1 MDIKRTLLWAVLTI
15 SGLMLYNNW
24 LIYDGRQALFGP
36 TPLTPSVSKTP
47 DPKEAQQGV
56 PVAASNPSPSVA
68 TSTTVGNDSPKQASL
83 PKTQQA
89 PILNLTGLTAG
100 EKQTIKNDVLELEIS
115 STGASV
121 ISAKL
126 LKQLTADQKPVTLL
140 QITPNNQYFVRSG
153 LISAT
158 SSDLPNHTVPFVIS
172 KSGRSDNKNFIT
184 YVSERGGVRLE
195 KTYFLGDASYVVE
208 VEHRISQTGNQGS
221 ANQLV
226 LYSELVRDGTAV
238 SDSEFYSTFTGP
250 ALYTDKEKFTKI
262 DFSDIEKGKVN
273 IPKQIPAGEPGW
285 IAMVQHYFA
294 SAWLPSDK
302 TVRDV
307 YVGKVEQNL
316 FRIGLQTPI
325 APISAGA
332 SHVEKTRLFIGPQ
345 EETLLE
351 TIAPGF
357 DLIKDYG
364 YLTVI
369 AKPIFWLL
377 EQIYS
382 YVANWGWAIV
392 LLTVFIKLIFFPLS
406 AASYKSMARMKEV
419 QPRLMNLR
427 EQFKGDP
434 QKLNR
439 AMMDL
444 YKQEKINP
452 LGGCLPVVV
461 QIPVFIALYWV
472 LLSSVEMRNAPWIL
486 WIKDLSVPDPYFILP
501 VIMAVS
507 MFVQTK
513 LNPTPPDPLQAKIMM
528 WMPIIFS
535 VMFFFFPAGLVL
547 YWVVNNILSIAQQWQ
562 INQMFAKR
570 SINK

>member
-24 LIYDGRQALFGP
+24 LLYDGRQALFGP
-36 TPLTPSVSKTP
+36 TPLTPNVSKP
-47 DPKEAQQGV
+47 PEPKETPAGA
-56 PVAASNPSPSVA
+56 PAVANTATPQVSAAPPSA
-68 TSTTVGNDSPKQASL
+68 ADLPKQASL
-83 PKTQQA
+83 PKPQPGPSISVT
-89 PILNLTGLTAG
+89 NLTTG
-100 EKQTIKNDVLELEIS
+100 EKHRIKNEVLELEIS
-115 STGASV
+115 ATGASV
-121 ISAKL
+121 INAKL
-126 LKQLTADQKPVTLL
+126 LKQLGVDKKPITLL
-140 QITPNNQYFVRSG
+140 QITPQNQYFVRSG

-158 SSDLPNHTVPFVIS
+158 SNDLPNHTATFVLN
-172 KSGRSDNKNFIT
+172 KSGRADNKNFISF
-184 YVSERGGVRLE
+184 VSEKGGVRLE
-195 KTYFLGDASYVVE
+195 KSYFLSDGSYVVE
-208 VEHRISQTGNQGS
+208 VEHRVTQIGAQGA
-221 ANQLV
+221 ANPLV
-226 LYSELVRDGTAV
+226 IYSELVRDGTAV

-262 DFSDIEKGKVN
+262 DFSDIEKNKLT
-273 IPKQIPAGEPGW
+273 IPRQIPAGEPGW

-316 FRIGLQTPI
+316 YRIGLQTPL
-325 APISAGA
+325 APLAAGA
-332 SHVEKTRLFIGPQ
+332 SHIEKTRLFIGPQ

-351 TIAPGF
+351 KIAPGF

-377 EQIYS
+377 EQIHS

-392 LLTVFIKLIFFPLS
+392 ILTLLIKLLFFPLS

-419 QPRLMNLR
+419 QPRLMTLR
-427 EQFKGDP
+427 EQLKGDP

-486 WIKDLSVPDPYFILP
+486 WINDLSVPDPYFILP

-507 MFVQTK
+507 MYVQVK

-528 WMPIIFS
+528 WMPIVFS

-570 SINK
+570 SANK

>member
-24 LIYDGRQALFGP
+24 LLYDGRQALFGP
-36 TPLTPSVSKTP
+36 TPLTPNVSKP
-47 DPKEAQQGV
+47 PEPKETPSGTPA
-56 PVAASNPSPSVA
+56 VANPATPQASAAPPSA
-68 TSTTVGNDSPKQASL
+68 ADLPKQANL
-83 PKTQQA
+83 PKPEQGPSISVT
-89 PILNLTGLTAG
+89 NLTTG
-100 EKQTIKNDVLELEIS
+100 EKYSIKNEVLELEIS
-115 STGASV
+115 ATGASV
-121 ISAKL
+121 INAKL
-126 LKQLTADQKPVTLL
+126 LKQLGVDKKPITLL
-140 QITPNNQYFVRSG
+140 QITPQNQYFVRSG

-158 SSDLPNHTVPFVIS
+158 SNDLPNHTATFVLS
-172 KSGRSDNKNFIT
+172 KSGRVDNKNFISFI
-184 YVSERGGVRLE
+184 SEKGGVRLE
-195 KTYFLGDASYVVE
+195 KTFFLSDGSYVVE
-208 VEHRISQTGNQGS
+208 VEHRVTQIGAQGA
-221 ANQLV
+221 ANLLV

-262 DFSDIEKGKVN
+262 DFSDIEKNKVTM
-273 IPKQIPAGEPGW
+273 PRQIPAGDPGW

-316 FRIGLQTPI
+316 YRIGLQTPL
-325 APISAGA
+325 APLAAGA
-332 SHVEKTRLFIGPQ
+332 SHIEKTRLFIGPQ

-351 TIAPGF
+351 KIAPGF

-377 EQIYS
+377 EQIHS
-382 YVANWGWAIV
+382 YLANWGWAIV
-392 LLTVFIKLIFFPLS
+392 ILTLLIKLLFFPLS

-419 QPRLMNLR
+419 QPRLMTLR
-427 EQFKGDP
+427 EQLKGDP

-486 WIKDLSVPDPYFILP
+486 WINDLSVPDPYYILP

-507 MFVQTK
+507 MYVQVK

-528 WMPIIFS
+528 WMPIVFS

-570 SINK
+570 SANK

>member
-1 MDIKRTLLWAVLTI
+1 
-15 SGLMLYNNW
+15 MLYNNW
-24 LIYDGRQALFGP
+24 LLYDGQQALFGP
-36 TPLTPSVSKTP
+36 TPLTPNVSKP
-47 DPKEAQQGV
+47 LEPKETQTGA
-56 PVAASNPSPSVA
+56 PAVANPATPQTPATPPSA
-68 TSTTVGNDSPKQASL
+68 ADLPKQAGL
-83 PKTQQA
+83 PQPQQG
-89 PILNLTGLTAG
+89 PSISVTNLTTG
-100 EKQTIKNDVLELEIS
+100 EKHSIKNDVLELEIS
-115 STGASV
+115 TTGASV
-121 ISAKL
+121 INAKL
-126 LKQLTADQKPVTLL
+126 LKQLGIDKKPITLL
-140 QITPNNQYFVRSG
+140 QITPQNQYFVRSG

-158 SSDLPNHTVPFVIS
+158 SNDLPNHTATFVLS
-172 KSGRSDNKNFIT
+172 KNGRAENKNLISF
-184 YVSERGGVRLE
+184 VSEKGGVRLE
-195 KTYFLGDASYVVE
+195 KTYFLSDGSYVVE
-208 VEHRISQTGNQGS
+208 VEHRITQISTQGA
-221 ANQLV
+221 ANPLV

-262 DFSDIEKGKVN
+262 DFSDIEKNKAN
-273 IPKQIPAGEPGW
+273 IPRQIPAGEPGW
-285 IAMVQHYFA
+285 VAMVQHYFA

-316 FRIGLQTPI
+316 YRIGLQTPLNPL
-325 APISAGA
+325 AAGA
-332 SHVEKTRLFIGPQ
+332 SHIEKTRLFIGPQ

-351 TIAPGF
+351 KIAPGF

-377 EQIYS
+377 EQIHS

-392 LLTVFIKLIFFPLS
+392 ILTLLIKLLFFPLS

-419 QPRLMNLR
+419 QPRLMTLR
-427 EQFKGDP
+427 EQLKGDP

-486 WIKDLSVPDPYFILP
+486 WINDLSVPDPYYILP

-507 MFVQTK
+507 MYVQVK

-528 WMPIIFS
+528 WMPIVFS

-570 SINK
+570 SANK

>member
-1 MDIKRTLLWAVLTI
+1 
-15 SGLMLYNNW
+15 ML
-24 LIYDGRQALFGP
+24 D
-36 TPLTPSVSKTP
+36 
-47 DPKEAQQGV
+47 
-56 PVAASNPSPSVA
+56 
-68 TSTTVGNDSPKQASL
+68 
-83 PKTQQA
+83 
-89 PILNLTGLTAG
+89 
-100 EKQTIKNDVLELEIS
+100 LEIS
-115 STGASV
+115 TTGASV
-121 ISAKL
+121 INAKL
-126 LKQLTADQKPVTLL
+126 LKQLGIDKKPITLL
-140 QITPNNQYFVRSG
+140 QITPQNQYFVRSG

-158 SSDLPNHTVPFVIS
+158 SNDLPNHTATFVLS
-172 KSGRSDNKNFIT
+172 KNGRADNKNFISF
-184 YVSERGGVRLE
+184 VSEKGGVRLE
-195 KTYFLGDASYVVE
+195 KTYFLSDGSYVVE
-208 VEHRISQTGNQGS
+208 VEHRITQISTQVV
-221 ANQLV
+221 ANPLV

-262 DFSDIEKGKVN
+262 DFSDIEKNKAN
-273 IPKQIPAGEPGW
+273 IPRQIPAGEPGW
-285 IAMVQHYFA
+285 VAMVQHYFA

-316 FRIGLQTPI
+316 YRIGLQTPLNPL
-325 APISAGA
+325 AAGT
-332 SHVEKTRLFIGPQ
+332 SHIEKTRLFIGPQ

-351 TIAPGF
+351 KIAPGF

-377 EQIYS
+377 EQIHS

-392 LLTVFIKLIFFPLS
+392 ILTLLIKLLFFPLS

-419 QPRLMNLR
+419 QPRLMTLR
-427 EQFKGDP
+427 EQLKGDP

-486 WIKDLSVPDPYFILP
+486 WINDLSVPDPFYILP

-507 MFVQTK
+507 MYVQVK

-528 WMPIIFS
+528 WMPIVFS

-570 SINK
+570 SANK

>member
-24 LIYDGRQALFGP
+24 LLYDGQQALFGP
-36 TPLTPSVSKTP
+36 TPLTPNVSKP
-47 DPKEAQQGV
+47 LEPKETQTGA
-56 PVAASNPSPSVA
+56 PAVANPATPQTPATPPSA
-68 TSTTVGNDSPKQASL
+68 ADLPKQAGL
-83 PKTQQA
+83 PQPQQG
-89 PILNLTGLTAG
+89 PSIGVTNLTTG
-100 EKQTIKNDVLELEIS
+100 EKHSIKNDVLELEIS
-115 STGASV
+115 TTGASV
-121 ISAKL
+121 INAKL
-126 LKQLTADQKPVTLL
+126 LKQLGIDKKPITLL
-140 QITPNNQYFVRSG
+140 QITPQNQYFVRSG

-158 SSDLPNHTVPFVIS
+158 SNDLPNHTATFVLS
-172 KSGRSDNKNFIT
+172 KNGRAENKNLISF
-184 YVSERGGVRLE
+184 VSEKGGVRLE
-195 KTYFLGDASYVVE
+195 KTYFLSDGSYVVE
-208 VEHRISQTGNQGS
+208 VEHRITQISTQVA
-221 ANQLV
+221 ANPLV

-262 DFSDIEKGKVN
+262 DFSDIEKNKAN
-273 IPKQIPAGEPGW
+273 IPRQIPAGEPGW
-285 IAMVQHYFA
+285 VAMVQHYFA

-316 FRIGLQTPI
+316 YRIGLQTPLNPL
-325 APISAGA
+325 AAGA
-332 SHVEKTRLFIGPQ
+332 SHIEKTRLFIGPQ

-351 TIAPGF
+351 KIAPGF

-377 EQIYS
+377 EQIHS

-392 LLTVFIKLIFFPLS
+392 ILTLLIKLLFFPLS

-419 QPRLMNLR
+419 QPRLMTLR
-427 EQFKGDP
+427 EQLKGDP

-486 WIKDLSVPDPYFILP
+486 WINDLSVPDPYYILP

-507 MFVQTK
+507 MYVQVK

-528 WMPIIFS
+528 WMPIVFS

-570 SINK
+570 SANK

>member
-24 LIYDGRQALFGP
+24 LIYEGRQALFGP
-36 TPLTPSVSKTP
+36 TPLTPSVSGSGEVKQAQNSTP
-47 DPKEAQQGV
+47 AVASPNLPAVV
-56 PVAASNPSPSVA
+56 PEPAA
-68 TSTTVGNDSPKQASL
+68 DLPKQTSL
-83 PKTQQA
+83 PKPQQA
-89 PILNLTGLTAG
+89 PTVSLAVFNLG
-100 EKQTIKNDVLELEIS
+100 EKHIIKNDVLELEIS
-115 STGASV
+115 ATGASV
-121 ISAKL
+121 INAKL
-126 LKQLTADQKPVTLL
+126 LKQLNIDQKPVTLL
-140 QITPNNQYFVRSG
+140 RITPQNQYFVRSG

-158 SSDLPNHTVPFVIS
+158 SNDLPNHTVSFVVS
-172 KSGRSDNKNFIT
+172 KTGRAENKNFIT
-184 YVSERGGVRLE
+184 YVSEKGGIRLE
-195 KTYFLGDASYVVE
+195 KTYLLSDGSYVIE
-208 VEHRISQTGNQGS
+208 VEHRISHTSKQGGT
-221 ANQLV
+221 NQLV
-226 LYSELVRDGTAV
+226 LYSELVRDGAAV

-250 ALYTDKEKFTKI
+250 ALYTEKEKFIKI
-262 DFSDIEKGKVN
+262 DFSDIEKNKVN

-325 APISAGA
+325 APLAAGA
-332 SHVEKTRLFIGPQ
+332 THVEKTRLFIGPQ

-377 EQIYS
+377 EQIHS
-382 YVANWGWAIV
+382 YASNWGWAIV
-392 LLTVFIKLIFFPLS
+392 ILTLIIKLIFFPLS

-419 QPRLMNLR
+419 QPRLMTLR
-427 EQFKGDP
+427 EQLKGDP

-507 MFVQTK
+507 MFVQTR

-528 WMPIIFS
+528 WMPIVFS

-570 SINK
+570 APKK

>member
-36 TPLTPSVSKTP
+36 TPLTPSVSVAP
-47 DPKEAQQGV
+47 DPKDTQSSAPATAG
-56 PVAASNPSPSVA
+56 PAAGAPA
-68 TSTTVGNDSPKQASL
+68 STPTGNDLPKQASL
-83 PKTQQA
+83 PKPQQA
-89 PILNLTGLTAG
+89 PTTNLIGLTTG
-100 EKQTIKNDVLELEIS
+100 EKHTIKNDVLELEIS

-121 ISAKL
+121 INAKL
-126 LKQLTADQKPVTLL
+126 LKQLTADKKPVTLL
-140 QITPNNQYFVRSG
+140 QITPQNQYFARSG
-153 LISAT
+153 LISAA
-158 SSDLPNHTVPFVIS
+158 SSDLPNHTVPFVMS
-172 KSGRSDNKNFIT
+172 KSGRVENKNFIT
-184 YVSERGGVRLE
+184 YVSEKGGVRLE
-195 KTYFLGDASYVVE
+195 KTYFLSDASYVVE
-208 VEHRISQTGNQGS
+208 VEHRVSQIGNQGA

-262 DFSDIEKGKVN
+262 DFSDIEKGKAN

-302 TVRDV
+302 TARDV

-316 FRIGLQTPI
+316 FRIGLQTPV
-325 APISAGA
+325 PPLSAGVN
-332 SHVEKTRLFIGPQ
+332 HVEKTRLFIGPQ

-392 LLTVFIKLIFFPLS
+392 LLTVLIKLIFFPLS

-528 WMPIIFS
+528 WMPIVFS

-570 SINK
+570 STNR

>member
-24 LIYDGRQALFGP
+24 LLYDGQQALFGP
-36 TPLTPSVSKTP
+36 TPLTPNVSKP
-47 DPKEAQQGV
+47 LEPKETQTGA
-56 PVAASNPSPSVA
+56 PAVANPATPQTPATPPSA
-68 TSTTVGNDSPKQASL
+68 ADLPKQAGL
-83 PKTQQA
+83 PQPQQG
-89 PILNLTGLTAG
+89 PSISVTNLTTG
-100 EKQTIKNDVLELEIS
+100 EKHSIKNDVLELEIS
-115 STGASV
+115 TTGASV
-121 ISAKL
+121 INAKL
-126 LKQLTADQKPVTLL
+126 LKQLGIDKKPITLL
-140 QITPNNQYFVRSG
+140 QITPQNQYFVRSG

-158 SSDLPNHTVPFVIS
+158 SNDLPNHTATFVLS
-172 KSGRSDNKNFIT
+172 KNGRAENKNLISF
-184 YVSERGGVRLE
+184 VSEKGGVRLE
-195 KTYFLGDASYVVE
+195 KTYFLSDGSYVVE
-208 VEHRISQTGNQGS
+208 VEHRITQISTQGA
-221 ANQLV
+221 ANPLV

-262 DFSDIEKGKVN
+262 DFSDIEKNKAN
-273 IPKQIPAGEPGW
+273 IPRQIPAGEPGW
-285 IAMVQHYFA
+285 VAMVQHYFA

-316 FRIGLQTPI
+316 YRIGLQTPLNPL
-325 APISAGA
+325 AAGT
-332 SHVEKTRLFIGPQ
+332 SHIEKTRLFIGPQ

-351 TIAPGF
+351 KIAPGF

-377 EQIYS
+377 EQIHS

-392 LLTVFIKLIFFPLS
+392 ILTLLIKLLFFPLS

-419 QPRLMNLR
+419 QPRLMTLR
-427 EQFKGDP
+427 EQLKGDP

-486 WIKDLSVPDPYFILP
+486 WINDLSVPDPYYILP

-507 MFVQTK
+507 MYVQVK

-528 WMPIIFS
+528 WMPIVFS

-570 SINK
+570 SANK

>member
-24 LIYDGRQALFGP
+24 LLYDGRQALFGP
-36 TPLTPSVSKTP
+36 TPLTPNVSKP
-47 DPKEAQQGV
+47 PEPKETPSGTPA
-56 PVAASNPSPSVA
+56 VANPATPQASAAPPSGA
-68 TSTTVGNDSPKQASL
+68 DLPKQANL
-83 PKTQQA
+83 PKPEQGPSISVT
-89 PILNLTGLTAG
+89 NLTTG
-100 EKQTIKNDVLELEIS
+100 EKHSIKNEVLELEIS
-115 STGASV
+115 ATGASV
-121 ISAKL
+121 INAKL
-126 LKQLTADQKPVTLL
+126 LKQLGVDKKPITLL
-140 QITPNNQYFVRSG
+140 QITPQNQYFVRSG

-158 SSDLPNHTVPFVIS
+158 SNDLPNHTATFVLS
-172 KSGRSDNKNFIT
+172 KSGRVDNKNFISFI
-184 YVSERGGVRLE
+184 SEKGGVRLE
-195 KTYFLGDASYVVE
+195 KTFFLSDGSYVVE
-208 VEHRISQTGNQGS
+208 VEHRVTQIGAQGA
-221 ANQLV
+221 ANLLV

-262 DFSDIEKGKVN
+262 DFSDIEKNKVTM
-273 IPKQIPAGEPGW
+273 PRQIPAGEPGW

-316 FRIGLQTPI
+316 YRIGLQTPL
-325 APISAGA
+325 APLAAGA
-332 SHVEKTRLFIGPQ
+332 SHIEKTRLFIGPQ

-351 TIAPGF
+351 KIAPGF

-377 EQIYS
+377 EQIHS

-392 LLTVFIKLIFFPLS
+392 ILTLLIKLLFFPLS

-419 QPRLMNLR
+419 QPRLMTLR
-427 EQFKGDP
+427 EQLKGDP

-486 WIKDLSVPDPYFILP
+486 WINDLSVPDPYYILP

-507 MFVQTK
+507 MYVQVK

-528 WMPIIFS
+528 WMPIVFS

-570 SINK
+570 SANK

>member
-24 LIYDGRQALFGP
+24 LLYDGQQALFGP
-36 TPLTPSVSKTP
+36 TPLTPNVSKP
-47 DPKEAQQGV
+47 LEPKETQTGA
-56 PVAASNPSPSVA
+56 PAVANPATPQTPATPPSA
-68 TSTTVGNDSPKQASL
+68 ADLPKQAGL
-83 PKTQQA
+83 PQPQQG
-89 PILNLTGLTAG
+89 PSISVTNLTTG
-100 EKQTIKNDVLELEIS
+100 EKHSIKNDVLELEIS
-115 STGASV
+115 TTGASV
-121 ISAKL
+121 INAKL
-126 LKQLTADQKPVTLL
+126 LKQLGIDKKPITLL
-140 QITPNNQYFVRSG
+140 QITPQNQYFVRSG

-158 SSDLPNHTVPFVIS
+158 SNDLPNHTATFVLSKNGRAENKNVIS
-172 KSGRSDNKNFIT
+172 F
-184 YVSERGGVRLE
+184 VSEKGGVRLE
-195 KTYFLGDASYVVE
+195 KTYFLSDGSYVVE
-208 VEHRISQTGNQGS
+208 VEHRITQISTQGA
-221 ANQLV
+221 ANPLV

-262 DFSDIEKGKVN
+262 DFSDIEKNKAN
-273 IPKQIPAGEPGW
+273 IPRQIPAGEPGW
-285 IAMVQHYFA
+285 VAMVQHYFA

-316 FRIGLQTPI
+316 YRIGLQTPLNPL
-325 APISAGA
+325 AAGA
-332 SHVEKTRLFIGPQ
+332 SHIEKTRLFIGPQ

-351 TIAPGF
+351 KIAPGF

-377 EQIYS
+377 EQIHS
-382 YVANWGWAIV
+382 YVANWGWASVILT
-392 LLTVFIKLIFFPLS
+392 LLIKLLFFPLS

-419 QPRLMNLR
+419 QPRLMTLR
-427 EQFKGDP
+427 EQLKGDP

-486 WIKDLSVPDPYFILP
+486 WINDLSVPDPYYILP
-501 VIMAVS
+501 VIMAAS
-507 MFVQTK
+507 MYVQVK

-528 WMPIIFS
+528 WMPIVFS

-570 SINK
+570 SANK

>member
-15 SGLMLYNNW
+15 SGFMLYNNW
-24 LIYDGRQALFGP
+24 LLYDGQQALFGP
-36 TPLTPSVSKTP
+36 TPLTPNVSKP
-47 DPKEAQQGV
+47 LEPKETQTGA
-56 PVAASNPSPSVA
+56 PAVANPATPQTPATPPSA
-68 TSTTVGNDSPKQASL
+68 ADLPKQAGL
-83 PKTQQA
+83 PQPQQG
-89 PILNLTGLTAG
+89 PSISVTNLTTG
-100 EKQTIKNDVLELEIS
+100 EKHSIKNDVLELEIS
-115 STGASV
+115 TTGASV
-121 ISAKL
+121 INAKL
-126 LKQLTADQKPVTLL
+126 LKQLGIDKKPITLL
-140 QITPNNQYFVRSG
+140 QITPQNQYFVRSG

-158 SSDLPNHTVPFVIS
+158 SNDLPNHTATFVLS
-172 KSGRSDNKNFIT
+172 KNGRAENKNLISF
-184 YVSERGGVRLE
+184 VSEKGGVRLE
-195 KTYFLGDASYVVE
+195 KTYFLSDGSYVVE
-208 VEHRISQTGNQGS
+208 VEHRITQISTQGA
-221 ANQLV
+221 ANPLV

-262 DFSDIEKGKVN
+262 DFSDIEKNKAN
-273 IPKQIPAGEPGW
+273 IPRQIPAGEPGW
-285 IAMVQHYFA
+285 VAMVQHYFA

-316 FRIGLQTPI
+316 YRIGLQTPLNPL
-325 APISAGA
+325 AAGA
-332 SHVEKTRLFIGPQ
+332 SHIEKTRLFIGPQ

-351 TIAPGF
+351 KIAPGF

-377 EQIYS
+377 EQIHS

-392 LLTVFIKLIFFPLS
+392 ILTLLIKLLFFPLS

-419 QPRLMNLR
+419 QPRLMTLR
-427 EQFKGDP
+427 EQLKGDP

-486 WIKDLSVPDPYFILP
+486 WINDLSVPDPFYILP

-507 MFVQTK
+507 MYVQVK

-528 WMPIIFS
+528 WMPIVFS

-570 SINK
+570 SANK

>member
-24 LIYDGRQALFGP
+24 LLYDGQQALFGP
-36 TPLTPSVSKTP
+36 TPLTPNVSKP
-47 DPKEAQQGV
+47 LEPKETQTGA
-56 PVAASNPSPSVA
+56 PAVANPATPQTPATPPSA
-68 TSTTVGNDSPKQASL
+68 ADLPKQAGL
-83 PKTQQA
+83 PQPQQG
-89 PILNLTGLTAG
+89 PSISVTNLTTG
-100 EKQTIKNDVLELEIS
+100 EKHSIKNDVLELEIS
-115 STGASV
+115 TTGASV
-121 ISAKL
+121 INAKL
-126 LKQLTADQKPVTLL
+126 LKQLGIDKKPITLL
-140 QITPNNQYFVRSG
+140 QITPQNQYFVRSG

-158 SSDLPNHTVPFVIS
+158 SNDLPNHTATFVLS
-172 KSGRSDNKNFIT
+172 TNGRADNKNLISF
-184 YVSERGGVRLE
+184 VSEKGGVRLE
-195 KTYFLGDASYVVE
+195 KTYFLSDGSYVVE
-208 VEHRISQTGNQGS
+208 VEHRITQISTQGA
-221 ANQLV
+221 ANPLV

-262 DFSDIEKGKVN
+262 DFSDIEKNKAN
-273 IPKQIPAGEPGW
+273 IPRQIPAGEPGW
-285 IAMVQHYFA
+285 VAMVQHYFA

-316 FRIGLQTPI
+316 YRIGLQTPLNPL
-325 APISAGA
+325 AAGA
-332 SHVEKTRLFIGPQ
+332 SHIEKTRLFIGPQ

-351 TIAPGF
+351 KIAPGF

-377 EQIYS
+377 EQIHS

-392 LLTVFIKLIFFPLS
+392 ILTLLIKLLFFPLS

-419 QPRLMNLR
+419 QPRLMTLR
-427 EQFKGDP
+427 EQLKGDP

-486 WIKDLSVPDPYFILP
+486 WINDLSVPDPFYILP

-507 MFVQTK
+507 MYVQVK

-528 WMPIIFS
+528 WMPIVFS

-570 SINK
+570 SANK

>member
-24 LIYDGRQALFGP
+24 LLYDGQQALFGP
-36 TPLTPSVSKTP
+36 TPLTPNVSKP
-47 DPKEAQQGV
+47 LEPKETQTGA
-56 PVAASNPSPSVA
+56 PAVANPASPQTPATPPSA
-68 TSTTVGNDSPKQASL
+68 ADLPKQAGL
-83 PKTQQA
+83 PQPQQG
-89 PILNLTGLTAG
+89 PSISVTNLTTG
-100 EKQTIKNDVLELEIS
+100 EKHSIKNDVLELEIS
-115 STGASV
+115 TTGASV
-121 ISAKL
+121 INAKL
-126 LKQLTADQKPVTLL
+126 LKQLGIDKKPITLL
-140 QITPNNQYFVRSG
+140 QITPQNQYFVRSG

-158 SSDLPNHTVPFVIS
+158 SNDLPNHTATFVLS
-172 KSGRSDNKNFIT
+172 KNGRAENKNLISF
-184 YVSERGGVRLE
+184 VSEKGGVRLE
-195 KTYFLGDASYVVE
+195 KTYFLSDGSYVVE
-208 VEHRISQTGNQGS
+208 VEHRITQISTQGA
-221 ANQLV
+221 ANPLV

-262 DFSDIEKGKVN
+262 DFSDIEKNKAN
-273 IPKQIPAGEPGW
+273 IPRQIPAGEPGW
-285 IAMVQHYFA
+285 VAMVQHYFA

-316 FRIGLQTPI
+316 YRIGLQTPLNPL
-325 APISAGA
+325 AAGT
-332 SHVEKTRLFIGPQ
+332 SHIEKTRLFIGPQ

-351 TIAPGF
+351 KIAPGF

-377 EQIYS
+377 EQIHS

-392 LLTVFIKLIFFPLS
+392 ILTLLIKLLFFPLS

-419 QPRLMNLR
+419 QPRLMTLR
-427 EQFKGDP
+427 EQLKGDP

-486 WIKDLSVPDPYFILP
+486 WINDLSVPDPYYILP

-507 MFVQTK
+507 MYVQVK

-528 WMPIIFS
+528 WMPIAFS

-570 SINK
+570 SANK

>member
-24 LIYDGRQALFGP
+24 LLYDGRQALFGP
-36 TPLTPSVSKTP
+36 TPLTPNVSKP
-47 DPKEAQQGV
+47 PEPKETPAGA
-56 PVAASNPSPSVA
+56 PAVANTATPQVSAAPPSA
-68 TSTTVGNDSPKQASL
+68 ADLPKQASL
-83 PKTQQA
+83 PKPQPGPSISVT
-89 PILNLTGLTAG
+89 NLTTG
-100 EKQTIKNDVLELEIS
+100 EKHSIKNEVLELEIS
-115 STGASV
+115 ATGASV
-121 ISAKL
+121 INAKL
-126 LKQLTADQKPVTLL
+126 LKQLGVDKKPITLL
-140 QITPNNQYFVRSG
+140 QITPQNQYFVRSG

-158 SSDLPNHTVPFVIS
+158 SNDLPNHTATFVLN
-172 KSGRSDNKNFIT
+172 KSGRADNKNFISF
-184 YVSERGGVRLE
+184 VSEKGGVRLE
-195 KTYFLGDASYVVE
+195 KSYFLSDGSYVVE
-208 VEHRISQTGNQGS
+208 VEHRVTQIGAQGA
-221 ANQLV
+221 ANPLV
-226 LYSELVRDGTAV
+226 IYSELVRDGTAV

-262 DFSDIEKGKVN
+262 DFSDIEKNKLT
-273 IPKQIPAGEPGW
+273 IPRQIPAGEPGW

-316 FRIGLQTPI
+316 YRIGLQTPL
-325 APISAGA
+325 APLAAGA
-332 SHVEKTRLFIGPQ
+332 SHIEKTRLFIGPQ

-351 TIAPGF
+351 KIAPGF

-377 EQIYS
+377 EQIHS

-392 LLTVFIKLIFFPLS
+392 ILTLLIKLLFFPLS

-419 QPRLMNLR
+419 QPRLMTLR
-427 EQFKGDP
+427 EQLKGDP

-486 WIKDLSVPDPYFILP
+486 WINDLSVPDPYFILP

-507 MFVQTK
+507 MYVQVK

-570 SINK
+570 SANK

>member
-24 LIYDGRQALFGP
+24 LLYDGQQALFGP
-36 TPLTPSVSKTP
+36 TPLTPNVSKP
-47 DPKEAQQGV
+47 LEPKETQTGA
-56 PVAASNPSPSVA
+56 PAVANPATPQTPATPPSA
-68 TSTTVGNDSPKQASL
+68 ADLPKQAGL
-83 PKTQQA
+83 PQPQQG
-89 PILNLTGLTAG
+89 PSIGVTNLTTG
-100 EKQTIKNDVLELEIS
+100 EKHSIKNDVLELEIS
-115 STGASV
+115 TTGASV
-121 ISAKL
+121 INAKL
-126 LKQLTADQKPVTLL
+126 LKQLGIDKKPITLL
-140 QITPNNQYFVRSG
+140 QITPQNQYFVRSG

-158 SSDLPNHTVPFVIS
+158 SNDLPNHTATFVLS
-172 KSGRSDNKNFIT
+172 KNGRAENKNLISF
-184 YVSERGGVRLE
+184 VSEKGGVRLE
-195 KTYFLGDASYVVE
+195 KTYFLSDGSYVVE
-208 VEHRISQTGNQGS
+208 VEHRITQISTQGA
-221 ANQLV
+221 ANPLV

-262 DFSDIEKGKVN
+262 DFSDIEKNKAN
-273 IPKQIPAGEPGW
+273 IPRQIPAGEPGW
-285 IAMVQHYFA
+285 VAMVQHYFA

-316 FRIGLQTPI
+316 YRIGLQTPLNPL
-325 APISAGA
+325 AAGA
-332 SHVEKTRLFIGPQ
+332 SHIEKTRLFIGPQ

-351 TIAPGF
+351 KIAPGF

-377 EQIYS
+377 EQIHS

-392 LLTVFIKLIFFPLS
+392 ILTLLIKLLFFPLS

-419 QPRLMNLR
+419 QPRLMTLR
-427 EQFKGDP
+427 EQLKGDP

-486 WIKDLSVPDPYFILP
+486 WINDLSVPDRFYILP

-507 MFVQTK
+507 MYVQVK

-528 WMPIIFS
+528 WMPIVFS

-570 SINK
+570 SANK

>member
-24 LIYDGRQALFGP
+24 LLYDGQQALFGP
-36 TPLTPSVSKTP
+36 TPLTPNVSKP
-47 DPKEAQQGV
+47 LEPKETQTGA
-56 PVAASNPSPSVA
+56 PAVANPATPQTPATPPSA
-68 TSTTVGNDSPKQASL
+68 ADLPKQAGL
-83 PKTQQA
+83 PQPQQG
-89 PILNLTGLTAG
+89 PSISVTNLTTG
-100 EKQTIKNDVLELEIS
+100 EKHSIKNDVLELEIS
-115 STGASV
+115 TTGASV
-121 ISAKL
+121 INAKL
-126 LKQLTADQKPVTLL
+126 LKQLGIDKKPITLL
-140 QITPNNQYFVRSG
+140 QITPQNQYFVRSG

-158 SSDLPNHTVPFVIS
+158 SNDLPNHTATFVLS
-172 KSGRSDNKNFIT
+172 KNGRAENKNLISF
-184 YVSERGGVRLE
+184 VSEKGGVRLE
-195 KTYFLGDASYVVE
+195 KTYFLSDGSYVVE
-208 VEHRISQTGNQGS
+208 VEHRITQISTQGA
-221 ANQLV
+221 ANPLV

-262 DFSDIEKGKVN
+262 DFSDIEKNKAN
-273 IPKQIPAGEPGW
+273 IPRQIPAGEPGW
-285 IAMVQHYFA
+285 VAMVQHYFA

-316 FRIGLQTPI
+316 YRIGLQTPLNNL
-325 APISAGA
+325 AAGA
-332 SHVEKTRLFIGPQ
+332 SHIEKKRLFIGPQ

-351 TIAPGF
+351 KIAPGF

-377 EQIYS
+377 EQIHS

-392 LLTVFIKLIFFPLS
+392 ILTLLIKLLFFPLS

-419 QPRLMNLR
+419 QPRLMTLR
-427 EQFKGDP
+427 EQLKGDP

-486 WIKDLSVPDPYFILP
+486 WINDLSVPDPFYILP

-507 MFVQTK
+507 MYVQVK

-528 WMPIIFS
+528 WMPIVFS

-570 SINK
+570 SANK

>member
-1 MDIKRTLLWAVLTI
+1 
-15 SGLMLYNNW
+15 MLYNNW
-24 LIYDGRQALFGP
+24 LLYDGRQALFGP
-36 TPLTPSVSKTP
+36 TPLTPNVSKP
-47 DPKEAQQGV
+47 PEPKETPSGTPA
-56 PVAASNPSPSVA
+56 VANPATPQASAAPPSAADP
-68 TSTTVGNDSPKQASL
+68 PKQANL
-83 PKTQQA
+83 PKPEQGPSISVT
-89 PILNLTGLTAG
+89 NLTTG
-100 EKQTIKNDVLELEIS
+100 EKHSIKNEVLELEIS
-115 STGASV
+115 ATGASV
-121 ISAKL
+121 INAKL
-126 LKQLTADQKPVTLL
+126 LKQLGVDKKPITLL
-140 QITPNNQYFVRSG
+140 QITPQNQYFVRSG

-158 SSDLPNHTVPFVIS
+158 SNDLPNHTATFVLS
-172 KSGRSDNKNFIT
+172 KSGRVDNKNFISFI
-184 YVSERGGVRLE
+184 SEKGGVRLE
-195 KTYFLGDASYVVE
+195 KTFFLSDGSYVVE
-208 VEHRISQTGNQGS
+208 VEHRVTQIGAQGA
-221 ANQLV
+221 ANLLV

-262 DFSDIEKGKVN
+262 DFSDIEKNKVTM
-273 IPKQIPAGEPGW
+273 PRQIPAGEPGW

-316 FRIGLQTPI
+316 YRIGLQTPL
-325 APISAGA
+325 APLAAGA
-332 SHVEKTRLFIGPQ
+332 SHIEKTRLFIGPQ

-351 TIAPGF
+351 KIAPGF

-377 EQIYS
+377 EQIHS

-392 LLTVFIKLIFFPLS
+392 ILTLLIKLLFFPLS

-419 QPRLMNLR
+419 QPRLMTLR
-427 EQFKGDP
+427 EQLKGDP

-486 WIKDLSVPDPYFILP
+486 WINDLSVPDPYYILP

-507 MFVQTK
+507 MYVQVK

-528 WMPIIFS
+528 WMPIVFS

-570 SINK
+570 SANK

>member
-1 MDIKRTLLWAVLTI
+1 V
-15 SGLMLYNNW
+15 N
-24 LIYDGRQALFGP
+24 
-36 TPLTPSVSKTP
+36 
-47 DPKEAQQGV
+47 
-56 PVAASNPSPSVA
+56 
-68 TSTTVGNDSPKQASL
+68 
-83 PKTQQA
+83 
-89 PILNLTGLTAG
+89 
-100 EKQTIKNDVLELEIS
+100 
-115 STGASV
+115 
-121 ISAKL
+121 
-126 LKQLTADQKPVTLL
+126 
-140 QITPNNQYFVRSG
+140 
-153 LISAT
+153 
-158 SSDLPNHTVPFVIS
+158 
-172 KSGRSDNKNFIT
+172 
-184 YVSERGGVRLE
+184 ERGGVRLE
-195 KTYFLGDASYVVE
+195 KTYYLTDGSYVVE
-208 VEHRISQTGNQGS
+208 VEHRITQLSGQ
-221 ANQLV
+221 ANPGGLV
-226 LYSELVRDGTAV
+226 LYNEIVRDSSAV

-250 ALYTDKEKFTKI
+250 ALYTDKEKFIKI
-262 DFSDIEKGKVN
+262 NFSDIEKNKVD

-285 IAMVQHYFA
+285 VAMVQHYFA
-294 SAWLPSDK
+294 SAWIPSDK
-302 TVRDV
+302 SARDV

-316 FRIGLQTPI
+316 FRIGLQIPVT
-325 APISAGA
+325 ALAAGS
-332 SHVEKTRLFIGPQ
+332 SHIESTRLFIGPQ

-351 TIAPGF
+351 KIAPGF

-377 EQIYS
+377 EQIHS

-392 LLTVFIKLIFFPLS
+392 ILTFIIKLIFFPLS

-501 VIMAVS
+501 IIMAVS
-507 MFVQTK
+507 MFVQTR
-513 LNPTPPDPLQAKIMM
+513 LNPTPPDPLQAKIML

-562 INQMFAKR
+562 INQMIIKR
-570 SINK
+570 PPN

>member
-24 LIYDGRQALFGP
+24 LLYDGRQALFGP
-36 TPLTPSVSKTP
+36 TPLTPNVSKP
-47 DPKEAQQGV
+47 PEPKETPSGTPA
-56 PVAASNPSPSVA
+56 VANPATPQASAAPPSA
-68 TSTTVGNDSPKQASL
+68 ADLPKQASL
-83 PKTQQA
+83 PKPEQGPSISVT
-89 PILNLTGLTAG
+89 NLTTG
-100 EKQTIKNDVLELEIS
+100 EKHSIKNEVLELEIS
-115 STGASV
+115 ATGASV
-121 ISAKL
+121 INAKL
-126 LKQLTADQKPVTLL
+126 LKQLGVDKKPITLL
-140 QITPNNQYFVRSG
+140 QITPQNQYFVRSG

-158 SSDLPNHTVPFVIS
+158 SNDLPNHTATFVLS
-172 KSGRSDNKNFIT
+172 KSGRVDNKNFISFI
-184 YVSERGGVRLE
+184 SEKGGVRLE
-195 KTYFLGDASYVVE
+195 KTYFLSDGSYVVE
-208 VEHRISQTGNQGS
+208 VEHRVTQIGAQGA
-221 ANQLV
+221 ANLLV

-262 DFSDIEKGKVN
+262 DFSDIEKNKVTM
-273 IPKQIPAGEPGW
+273 PRQIPAGEPGW

-316 FRIGLQTPI
+316 YRIGLQTPF
-325 APISAGA
+325 APLAAGA
-332 SHVEKTRLFIGPQ
+332 SHIEKTRLFIGPQ

-351 TIAPGF
+351 KIAPGF

-377 EQIYS
+377 EQIHS

-392 LLTVFIKLIFFPLS
+392 ILTLLIKLLFFPLS

-419 QPRLMNLR
+419 QPRLMTLR
-427 EQFKGDP
+427 EQLKGDP

-486 WIKDLSVPDPYFILP
+486 WINDLSVPDPYYILP

-507 MFVQTK
+507 MYVQVK

-528 WMPIIFS
+528 WMPIVFS

-570 SINK
+570 SANK

>member
-24 LIYDGRQALFGP
+24 LLYDGRQALFGP
-36 TPLTPSVSKTP
+36 TPLTPNVSKP
-47 DPKEAQQGV
+47 PEPKETPSGTPA
-56 PVAASNPSPSVA
+56 VANPATPQASAAPPSA
-68 TSTTVGNDSPKQASL
+68 ADLPKQANL
-83 PKTQQA
+83 PKPEQGPSISVT
-89 PILNLTGLTAG
+89 NLTTG
-100 EKQTIKNDVLELEIS
+100 EKYSIKNEVLELEIS
-115 STGASV
+115 ATGASV
-121 ISAKL
+121 INAKL
-126 LKQLTADQKPVTLL
+126 LKQLGVDKKPITLL
-140 QITPNNQYFVRSG
+140 QITPQNQYFVRSG

-158 SSDLPNHTVPFVIS
+158 SNDLPNHTATFVLS
-172 KSGRSDNKNFIT
+172 KSGRVDNKNFISFI
-184 YVSERGGVRLE
+184 SEKGGIRLE
-195 KTYFLGDASYVVE
+195 KTFFLSDGSYVVE
-208 VEHRISQTGNQGS
+208 VEHRVTQIGAQGA
-221 ANQLV
+221 ANLLV

-262 DFSDIEKGKVN
+262 DFSDIEKNKVTM
-273 IPKQIPAGEPGW
+273 PRQIPAGEPGW

-316 FRIGLQTPI
+316 YRIGLQTPL
-325 APISAGA
+325 APLAAGA
-332 SHVEKTRLFIGPQ
+332 SHIEKTRLFIGPQ

-351 TIAPGF
+351 KIAPGF

-377 EQIYS
+377 EQIHS
-382 YVANWGWAIV
+382 YLANWGWAIV
-392 LLTVFIKLIFFPLS
+392 ILTLLIKLLFFPLS

-419 QPRLMNLR
+419 QPRLMTLR
-427 EQFKGDP
+427 EQLKGDP

-486 WIKDLSVPDPYFILP
+486 WINDLSVPDPYYILP

-507 MFVQTK
+507 MYVQVK

-528 WMPIIFS
+528 WMPIVFS

-570 SINK
+570 SANK